1 MIDILTINKAQN
13 YQLKVNVLQL
23 GENFQAGG
31 IIRKYAPGV
40 ILSRKYAPQGGYF
53 FLGGRR
59 FIIIQV
65 SFSMNPNLLP
75 NLVKTK
81 VLDLSDM

>member
-31 IIRKYAPGV
+31 IIRKYAPRV
-40 ILSRKYAPQGGYF
+40 IFSRKYAPQGGYF
-53 FLGGRR
+53 LGGKKIYHYTSK
-59 FIIIQV
+59 FFHE
-65 SFSMNPNLLP
+65 SKLNPKFGEDKSLRL
-75 NLVKTK
+75 K
-81 VLDLSDM
+81 